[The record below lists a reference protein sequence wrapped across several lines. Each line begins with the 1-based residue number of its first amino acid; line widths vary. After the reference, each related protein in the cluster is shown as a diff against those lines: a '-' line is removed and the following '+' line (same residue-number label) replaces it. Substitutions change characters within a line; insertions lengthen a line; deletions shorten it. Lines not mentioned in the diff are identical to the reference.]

1 MMVYFNVDLVKKP
14 KRISFVLQRT
24 PLLPCLQA
32 VFFSSKQF
40 QNLTHQ
46 PFLTPT
52 TYIYF
57 WRAFIQLV
65 QCEWWQKASLTA
77 AMDRQKKR
85 KVFML
90 PLPTQLLPTRLESTF
105 AREEAELKMT
115 WLNLISIQ

>member
-1 MMVYFNVDLVKKP
+1 MVYFNVDLVKKP

-65 QCEWWQKASLTA
+65 QCEWWQNT
-77 AMDRQKKR
+77 
-85 KVFML
+85 L
-90 PLPTQLLPTRLESTF
+90 PRLSEISEKNWSTS
-105 AREEAELKMT
+105 T
-115 WLNLISIQ
+115 YSP